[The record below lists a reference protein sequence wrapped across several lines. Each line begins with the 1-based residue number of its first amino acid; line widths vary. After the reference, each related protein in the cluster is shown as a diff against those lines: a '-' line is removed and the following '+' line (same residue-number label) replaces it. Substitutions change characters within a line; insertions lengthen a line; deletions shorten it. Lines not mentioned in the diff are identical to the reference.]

1 MDMECKMCGGI
12 VAIPNDV
19 IKGEIL
25 SCPDCGLDFEVGS
38 DEKGSLIL
46 VPAEKI
52 KEDWGE

>member
-19 IKGEIL
+19 IRGEIL